1 MKTTVTS
8 RHFKAS
14 EKLND
19 YAKKEI
25 ERLNKYF
32 DAIIDCDCVLS
43 FDVNKNKTVEYSIR
57 VPGEILHASETSDD
71 FYKSI
76 DQAVTK
82 LEKQVVRFKDKLRK
96 KH

>member
-14 EKLND
+14 DKLNG
-19 YAKKEI
+19 YANKEV

-32 DAIIDCDCVLS
+32 DSIIDCDCVLS
-43 FDVNKNKTVEYSIR
+43 YDVHRHKTVEYAIR
-57 VPGEILHASETSDD
+57 VPGETMVASETGDD
-71 FYKSI
+71 FYRAI
-76 DQAVTK
+76 DQAVNK
-82 LEKQVVRFKDKLRK
+82 LEKQVQRFKDKLKK

>member
-14 EKLND
+14 DKLNT
-19 YAKKEI
+19 YATKEV

-43 FDVNKNKTVEYSIR
+43 YDPHQHKSVEYSIR
-57 VPGEILHASETSDD
+57 VPGETMVSSETSDD

-76 DQAVTK
+76 DLAVNK
-82 LEKQVVRFKDKLRK
+82 LEKQVVRFKDKLKK

>member
-14 EKLND
+14 DKLNG
-19 YAKKEI
+19 YAVKEA
-25 ERLNKYF
+25 ERLDRYF
-32 DAIIDCDCVLS
+32 DAIIDCECVLS
-43 FDVNKNKTVEYSIR
+43 YDARQNKSVEYTLR
-57 VPGEILHASETSDD
+57 VPGETLVSSETTDD

-76 DQAVTK
+76 DQAVLK
-82 LEKQVVRFKDKLRK
+82 LEKQVQRYKDKLKK